1 MASPGCSSLFSV
13 LTPVR
18 LSKIARTSNPAWKS
32 QPIIN
37 IVGSCLSRHVLLF
50 ATRIGLSLRSQRRY
64 VIKRGCADQSAS
76 ESKDP
81 FCRNELTG
89 STDHCTITRTRDP
102 CPIQTLYVLPRL
114 PSVDAGELSPQ
125 ETTATHAPV
134 LLGA

>member
-64 VIKRGCADQSAS
+64 VIKRGRREQSPS
-76 ESKDP
+76 ESKDLRSFYGLSSIRVIRVHP
-81 FCRNELTG
+81 RFVFRFLTFLSRQPL
-89 STDHCTITRTRDP
+89 ST
-102 CPIQTLYVLPRL
+102 
-114 PSVDAGELSPQ
+114 
-125 ETTATHAPV
+125 
-134 LLGA
+134 